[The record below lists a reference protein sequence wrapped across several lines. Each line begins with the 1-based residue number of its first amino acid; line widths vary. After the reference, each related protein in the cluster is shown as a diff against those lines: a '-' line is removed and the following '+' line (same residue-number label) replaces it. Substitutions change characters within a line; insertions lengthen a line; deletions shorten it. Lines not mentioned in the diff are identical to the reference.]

1 MTSPKSSAPKRR
13 PARPS
18 RGKSDIRNPRE
29 YLDNLTLARKEGWRD
44 MVDAPTLDRPEALSH
59 KQLRH
64 LGAAAGEDYNDQR
77 RRWHAQM
84 GTVMTAECQ
93 SVLEQLEDFVACNCQ
108 TGEDTKPM
116 IALSGL
122 PGLGKSTV
130 SRVFGKRLHRR
141 HIERYGPTTRAGD
154 ERWPVCRIGM
164 TASTGTREFNAAL
177 CDFYAHPGGQR
188 ASAQQLLRFALDD
201 VSSCETRLLIID
213 DLHFLRGR
221 RERMT
226 DLSNQFKYIANEFP
240 LTVLLIGIGLHE
252 RNALL
257 DDCNA
262 YRDHEMEQLLRCTT
276 PVDMSPFKVD
286 TEKQRQRWRDLLLT
300 LEQRLLLTQKYPGML
315 ADDLSDQLFVRSTGH
330 IGSLMALIRLASQKA
345 MRTGTEK
352 LTAEL
357 LDTCRIDSAAELGRR
372 ELHAAFRTGKKTTRL
387 RASPNPP

>member
-1 MTSPKSSAPKRR
+1 MKHMAGRKRHSAEDIVRKLRR
-13 PARPS
+13 A
-18 RGKSDIRNPRE
+18 DE
-29 YLDNLTLARKEGWRD
+29 LAAEGR
-44 MVDAPTLDRPEALSH
+44 TGEEI
-59 KQLRH
+59 
-64 LGAAAGEDYNDQR
+64 AAGSASADAQCP
-77 RRWHAQM
+77 HASAVETGSWSTSQHRCALECLR
-84 GTVMTAECQ
+84 GTTMTNAAGTPKWALMTAACQ

-141 HIERYGPTTRAGD
+141 HIERYGTTTRAGD

-221 RERMT
+221 QERMT
-226 DLSNQFKYIANEFP
+226 DVSNQFKYIANEFP

-252 RNALL
+252 HN
-257 DDCNA
+257 
-262 YRDHEMEQLLRCTT
+262 
-276 PVDMSPFKVD
+276 
-286 TEKQRQRWRDLLLT
+286 
-300 LEQRLLLTQKYPGML
+300 
-315 ADDLSDQLFVRSTGH
+315 
-330 IGSLMALIRLASQKA
+330 
-345 MRTGTEK
+345 
-352 LTAEL
+352 
-357 LDTCRIDSAAELGRR
+357 
-372 ELHAAFRTGKKTTRL
+372 TTRYSMT
-387 RASPNPP
+387 ATH